1 MNANKKANNKAKERK
16 KERKK
21 DIELHCSWDLPIG
34 SNDVSRAASNAD
46 PVDFATPPRL
56 NPNLVDLWEV
66 KNKDE
71 FNVKIAIR

>member
-1 MNANKKANNKAKERK
+1 MQTKRQTIKQK
-16 KERKK
+16 KERKQ
-21 DIELHCSWDLPIG
+21 DIELHCFWDLPNG

-46 PVDFATPPRL
+46 PVDSATPPRL